1 MESCSFTGHRPSR
14 FVFQYN
20 ESHAACVALKSKLYH
35 TIRALDLQ
43 KGIWQYFTG
52 CALGADLW
60 AGEAVLSLKEQY
72 NMIKLIC
79 VVPFEGQDR
88 NWSEPQRLRYS
99 RLLANSNEVIT
110 LAKVARGAA
119 RSNTI
124 MRETASSSI
133 MLTFCSPFMIKKH
146 IAGPGLAIQF
156 AMPKGKENRFYF
168 LTPIVWNCPM
178 RPQKQTA
185 VEIEAAFRFMQEAM
199 GI

>member
-1 MESCSFTGHRPSR
+1 MESCSLTGHRPSR

-35 TIRALDLQ
+35 TIRALYIQ

-110 LAKVARGAA
+110 LAKVARGGSAEQYYYA
-119 RSNTI
+119 R
-124 MRETASSSI
+124 
-133 MLTFCSPFMIKKH
+133 
-146 IAGPGLAIQF
+146 
-156 AMPKGKENRFYF
+156 NRFLVDHADLLLAVYDKETHSRTGTVNTVRYAQGQGKPILF
-168 LTPIVWNCPM
+168 LNPNSL
-178 RPQKQTA
+178 KLSY
-185 VEIEAAFRFMQEAM
+185 EATKTNSS
-199 GI
+199 

>member
-35 TIRALDLQ
+35 TIRALYLQ

-110 LAKVARGAA
+110 LAKVARGGSAEQYYYA
-119 RSNTI
+119 RN
-124 MRETASSSI
+124 RFLVDHAD
-133 MLTFCSPFMIKKH
+133 LLLAVMIKKH

-168 LTPIVWNCPM
+168 LTPIV
-178 RPQKQTA
+178 
-185 VEIEAAFRFMQEAM
+185 
-199 GI
+199 